1 MQAAYPQMKKQ
12 GWGRVINMVS
22 LNGVNA
28 HVGTLEYNT
37 AKEALRA
44 LTRTAAREWAP
55 SGVVV
60 NAIAPGAK
68 SAAYDRVMAG
78 NPALAAQ
85 IDGMNPDRKSTRL
98 NSSH

>member
-44 LTRTAAREWAP
+44 LTTTAAREG
-55 SGVVV
+55 S
-60 NAIAPGAK
+60 PG
-68 SAAYDRVMAG
+68 SAARRVGIGCG
-78 NPALAAQ
+78 NTWRSGWEPYHHTKNHRQYEVVGVGVTQNAV
-85 IDGMNPDRKSTRL
+85 
-98 NSSH
+98 